1 MIAKTFRQL
10 RSAGPRLLAL
20 IVLSTAAAV
29 AQPASPNQAAAAS
42 AFVPL
47 FKTPEHKFQGP
58 LPAAEFF
65 FQLPE
70 HIEMAPGSQLV
81 LKYRAS
87 PLLIPDIS
95 TATFEVNG
103 TPATSI
109 RLPGKPESDGGLQMV
124 TIALSDK
131 TLKTG
136 WNKVSVKCLM
146 QTTDVHCRDIDNP
159 ACWFVLEQGSGIK
172 LSFRRL
178 KLFPEPA
185 RFPAS
190 ITEEQLLRQ
199 DELVEG
205 FPSDKITP
213 TASVLV
219 PEALNNT
226 SFRAFVVAAARLGQP
241 GYLPAKAL
249 RVGKL
254 ADWQSLSGQVNGIL
268 IGLKSDLES
277 MDLPVDTRSAVSV
290 LEAGDGLVAEFI
302 TGEAA
307 GSQRRWIVVA
317 GADEAGLTK
326 ALLTLGSSDA
336 LGTTATNPAIVRD
349 VPKISPLTEKLA
361 QPHHGVQTFEKLNG
375 GRLVLRGVFRNQAI
389 LNWALPPGYETA
401 PGSELLLEMAHSEG
415 LERASA
421 VMFEVNERLLP
432 SVSLQRAGVQQM
444 ALRLQVPDGI
454 PGRAPNRMIVTSY
467 LDIGTVDCSHRNEE
481 RAWVEFSA
489 DSYLKIETRPLR
501 IDGLDRLNLV
511 LLRDAFMRRAC
522 ILLPAGATTED
533 LEVVRDVALNVGGIL
548 STMPILWPQAALYG
562 ADQPV
567 PEDAVKTTSAI
578 LFGSAGQWKQA
589 LPADTRLTIDAASAD
604 NLRLLNSEVPHG
616 SLAKGLVLAQ
626 FLNSPW
632 SADNCVVTIGGATS
646 IGGANAAA
654 LITNPDVLAKVGGT
668 VSGLDGKGRV
678 FSYDVR
684 AGEPQSLAERI
695 MGSMPKDLSAEQTEA
710 KLKSEEKWRGYMTT
724 RNFVIFGIVLLIVIL
739 MIRAQV
745 RLRSRQAAMRRKDDN
760 QKS

>member
-1 MIAKTFRQL
+1 M
-10 RSAGPRLLAL
+10 
-20 IVLSTAAAV
+20 
-29 AQPASPNQAAAAS
+29 
-42 AFVPL
+42 
-47 FKTPEHKFQGP
+47 
-58 LPAAEFF
+58 
-65 FQLPE
+65 PE
-70 HIEMAPGSQLV
+70 HIELAPGSQLV

-103 TPATSI
+103 NPATSI
-109 RLPGKPESDGGLQMV
+109 RLPGKPESDGGLQTV

-178 KLFPEPA
+178 KLFPEPGH
-185 RFPAS
+185 FPAS

-199 DELVEG
+199 DELVDG
-205 FPSDKITP
+205 FPSDRITP
-213 TASVLV
+213 MASVLV

-249 RVGKL
+249 RVGNL
-254 ADWQSLSGQVNGIL
+254 QDWQSLSGQLNGIL

-349 VPKISPLTEKLA
+349 LPKISPLTEKLA

-415 LERASA
+415 LERA
-421 VMFEVNERLLP
+421 
-432 SVSLQRAGVQQM
+432 
-444 ALRLQVPDGI
+444 
-454 PGRAPNRMIVTSY
+454 
-467 LDIGTVDCSHRNEE
+467 
-481 RAWVEFSA
+481 WVEFSA

-511 LLRDAFMRRAC
+511 LLRDAFMRRAS
-522 ILLPAGATTED
+522 ILLPAGATTKD

-548 STMPILWPQAALYG
+548 STMPILWPQAALYKP
-562 ADQPV
+562 DQPV

-589 LPADTRLTIDAASAD
+589 LPADTRLSIDAASAD
-604 NLRLLNSEVPHG
+604 NLRLLNSEVPNS
-616 SLAKGLVLAQ
+616 SLAKSLVLAQ

-632 SADNCVVTIGGATS
+632 SPDNCVVTIGGATGV
-646 IGGANAAA
+646 GGPNAAA
-654 LITNPDVLAKVGGT
+654 LITDPNVLAKVGGT
-668 VSGLDGKGRV
+668 ISGFDDKGRV

-684 AGEPQSLAERI
+684 ASEPQSLAERI

-710 KLKSEEKWRGYMTT
+710 KLKSEENWRGYMTT